1 MDIEIPSSNEKLL
14 KLYENLQEV
23 EHNRLRGSMGFT
35 IDELDSYLESILD

>member
-14 KLYENLQEV
+14 QLYEDLQEV
-23 EHNRLRGSMGFT
+23 EQNRLRGSMGFT